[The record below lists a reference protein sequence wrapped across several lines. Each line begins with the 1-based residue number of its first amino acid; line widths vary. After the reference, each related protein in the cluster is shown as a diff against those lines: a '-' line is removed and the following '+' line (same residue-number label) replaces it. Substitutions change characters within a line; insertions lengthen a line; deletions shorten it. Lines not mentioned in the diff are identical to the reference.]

1 MEDNYAVK
9 AEPQPE
15 PAPPPEPLPPEPLPR
30 ERSLWSDALSLV
42 VGLLG
47 IAAIGASAWVYSHT
61 QRDILRISTEI
72 AQIRLS
78 LELFN
83 RQQGTD
89 PATGATTPADSLTDL
104 ANRVAILEQSWRG
117 NGTGAPAATSDLAGT
132 TAPTDAGGDCM
143 PTGTRF
149 LVTAGDR
156 YPICGTP
163 AVLEVL
169 SVANGYISLLDGT
182 VIAAGGTSPLPGTQC
197 MLGVVSA
204 GTEDMSEFAEIR
216 ATC

>member
-15 PAPPPEPLPPEPLPR
+15 PAPPPEAPLR
-30 ERSLWSDALSLV
+30 ERTIWSDVLSLV
-42 VGLLG
+42 VGLIG
-47 IAAIGASAWVYSHT
+47 IAALGASAWVYSHT

-89 PATGATTPADSLTDL
+89 PATGDASSGDSLTEL
-104 ANRVAILEQSWRG
+104 ANRLSILEQSWRG
-117 NGTGAPAATSDLAGT
+117 NGTGAPTGAPAALPDLAGT
-132 TAPTDAGGDCM
+132 PAPADANGDCM

-169 SVANGYISLLDGT
+169 SVANGYISLMDGT

-204 GTEDMSEFAEIR
+204 GSADMSEFAEIR

>member
-1 MEDNYAVK
+1 MEDNIAVT
-9 AEPQPE
+9 AEPR
-15 PAPPPEPLPPEPLPR
+15 PEPLAPPQPPAPR
-30 ERSLWSDALSLV
+30 EHSYWSDVLGLV
-42 VGLLG
+42 AGLLG
-47 IAAIGASAWVYSHT
+47 LAALGASAWTYSHT

-83 RQQGTD
+83 RQQGAE
-89 PATGATTPADSLTDL
+89 PATGAAAAPADSLTDL
-104 ANRVAILEQSWRG
+104 SNRLAILEQSWRG
-117 NGTGAPAATSDLAGT
+117 NGAGAPATPATPPGLAGN
-132 TAPTDAGGDCM
+132 PTDDCM

-182 VIAAGGTSPLPGTQC
+182 VIAAGGTSPIPGTQC

-204 GTEDMSEFAEIR
+204 GTVEMSEFAEIR